1 LIDVA
6 MSLLQLVF
14 YDHHILQNAGLQ
26 RYELFTK
33 KATLKRRHCNVA
45 LQLWRCNNVQMTSF

>member
-1 LIDVA
+1 